1 MVSQSKMLIAVLAAL
16 GVLFTAPVSA
26 QEADLDACENIRR
39 EINHYSDLYYQGGQ
53 PRQMQVWKRM
63 RVDAIG
69 RFRFIQ
75 CNNVLMAQNSTGSG
89 NSAMQDETV
98 REVLAA
104 IDSGQDL
111 STALPAT
118 AAGGGL
124 QGDSEASGATLA
136 QRVQAQRSQARQRVQ
151 RGGNANQ

>member
-1 MVSQSKMLIAVLAAL
+1 MVSQSKMLMATLAAL
-16 GVLFTAPVSA
+16 GILFTAPVSA
-26 QEADLDACENIRR
+26 QVADIAACEDLRR
-39 EINHYSDLYYQGGQ
+39 EINHYSDLTYKGGQ
-53 PRQMQVWKRM
+53 PRQMQVWKRQ
-63 RVDAIG
+63 RVNAIG
-69 RFRFIQ
+69 RFKFVQ
-75 CNNVLMAQNSTGSG
+75 CNNVLVAQNSAGSG
-89 NSAMQDETV
+89 NSAVQDETV

-118 AAGGGL
+118 AAGGSL

-136 QRVQAQRSQARQRVQ
+136 QRVQAQRSEARQRVR

>member
-1 MVSQSKMLIAVLAAL
+1 MVSQLKMLIATLAAL
-16 GVLFTAPVSA
+16 GILSTAPVSA
-26 QEADLDACENIRR
+26 QEADMAACEDLRR
-39 EINHYSDLYYQGGQ
+39 QINHYSDLYYKGGQ
-53 PRQMQVWKRM
+53 PRQMQVWKRQ
-63 RVDAIG
+63 RVNAIG
-69 RFRFIQ
+69 RFKFVQ
-75 CNNVLMAQNSTGSG
+75 CNNVLMAQNAAGNG
-89 NSAMQDETV
+89 NSAVQDETV

-136 QRVQAQRSQARQRVQ
+136 QRVQAQRSEARQRVQ

>member
-1 MVSQSKMLIAVLAAL
+1 MA
-16 GVLFTAPVSA
+16 
-26 QEADLDACENIRR
+26 ACEDLRR
-39 EINHYSDLYYQGGQ
+39 DINHYSDLYYKGGQ
-53 PRQMQVWKRM
+53 PRQMRVWKGQRIN
-63 RVDAIG
+63 AIG
-69 RFRFIQ
+69 RFKFAQ
-75 CNNVLMAQNSTGSG
+75 CNNVLMAQNAAGNG
-89 NSAMQDETV
+89 NSAVQDETV

-136 QRVQAQRSQARQRVQ
+136 QRVQAQRSEARQRVQ